1 MMIARRIAVI
11 VMILT
16 SLFLSA
22 CITDVWT
29 GATLIYD
36 RHTNYRK
43 FGDFELGADI
53 RRELYKDR
61 VFKQADMSI
70 DLGVMNG
77 DVLLA
82 GHVPTQEL
90 RQEAFRRVSAVRGSR
105 RIFNQIAV
113 GNFPNTTI
121 QDNWISTKINSQIIA
136 QSSINPHD
144 FRVLTSSEVVYL
156 MGDVIPAEADRVID
170 IARACAGV
178 KRVVKLFKYYHLND
192 EPN

>member
-1 MMIARRIAVI
+1 MSTRRIAVI

-29 GATLIYD
+29 GATFIYD

-61 VFKQADMSI
+61 VFKRADISI

-113 GNFPNTTI
+113 GHFPNTTI

-170 IARACAGV
+170 IARECAGV